1 MKTLNKV
8 FIAAIAAT
16 AMTACNNELGEQ
28 FVSNNGG
35 DVKFTMGIEG
45 TSASRVAMEDGS
57 YQASF
62 ESTNAV
68 GIFVK
73 EVDSYSNLEYTYN
86 GNAWTGATVNVP
98 ADGVYTYY
106 AYYPYAAS
114 ATSTAIAAEVSADQE
129 TGGYL
134 ANDYLMANLTAEAG
148 QANVDLQFTH
158 ALSLVEVTLSGPNAA
173 EDAVV
178 ALSNMTTDATINLET
193 SVVTPGTKKANV
205 TMDKLTTSMKYRAI
219 VPEQTVA
226 QGTALMTIV
235 SKGRTYKVSYKA
247 SDVKFERGKYI
258 SLNVELGSSSSAE
271 DVTVTITSQ
280 GITDWGEGTPVTG
293 DATIDEVPLIETI
306 GENLVSFAGTAD
318 RNANIGDTWFKLI
331 NAAGTT
337 AGATGEIV
345 ESGSEEVVWE
355 KAAKLTY
362 TSVWDPNVDNG
373 ADKPKGKAVNNSYY
387 IAAVGYLHDAAIY
400 TSDTQFYKLTFKAK
414 SNQVKTTVVDE
425 TESPEELPD
434 AAKIVITC
442 RNSVDNASF
451 AMSGSSSISDDVAT
465 TTMTVSDLV
474 KDTWKECVAYIHFGK
489 KSEAVGS
496 VTDSKPMGDSET
508 SDLQKIDIRFY
519 TNNPT
524 SKEGE
529 KITATIFISDVKLEP
544 YIKD

>member
-1 MKTLNKV
+1 MKALNKI

-28 FVSNNGG
+28 IASNQGG
-35 DVKFTMGIEG
+35 DVKFIMGIEG

-73 EVDSYSNLEYTYN
+73 EVASYSNLEYTYN
-86 GNAWTGATVNVP
+86 GTAWTGATINVP

-106 AYYPYAAS
+106 AYYPYVES
-114 ATSTAIAAEVSADQE
+114 ATSTAIAAEVSTDQE

-134 ANDYLMANLTAEAG
+134 ANDYLMADLTADAG
-148 QANVDLQFTH
+148 QANVDLKFTH

-178 ALSNMTTDATINLET
+178 TLSNMTTDATINLET
-193 SVVTPGTKKANV
+193 SDVIPGTKKANV

-226 QGTALMTIV
+226 QGTSLMTIV
-235 SKGRTYKVSYKA
+235 SKGRTYKVTYNA
-247 SDVKFERGKYI
+247 SDVKFEKGKYI
-258 SLNVELGSSSSAE
+258 SLNVELGSSSSAQ
-271 DVTVTITSQ
+271 DYTVTITSQ
-280 GITDWGEGTPVTG
+280 GITNWGQGSVVDG
-293 DATIDEVPLIETI
+293 SATVDEVPLIEVI
-306 GENLVSFAGTAD
+306 GESLASFTKTAD

-387 IAAVGYLHDAAIY
+387 VAAVGYLHDAAIY
-400 TSDTQFYKLTFKAK
+400 TSDTEVYKLTFKAK

-425 TESPEELPD
+425 TESSETLSD
-434 AAKIVITC
+434 AAKIVVTC
-442 RNSVDNASF
+442 RNAKDDASF
-451 AMSGSSSISDDVAT
+451 ALTSSSTSIDGTGT
-465 TTMTVSDLV
+465 TSTTIIPAN
-474 KDTWKECVAYIHFGK
+474 KDTWESFTAYIYFGK
-489 KSEAVGS
+489 KHTTVGTPGAEKMLEA
-496 VTDSKPMGDSET
+496 TAE
-508 SDLQKIDIRFY
+508 DLQKIDIRFY
-519 TNNPT
+519 TNNP
-524 SKEGE
+524 SSADGE
-529 KITATIFISDVKLEP
+529 KITATIFISEVTLEP
-544 YIKD
+544 YIK

>member
-1 MKTLNKV
+1 MKALNKV

-16 AMTACNNELGEQ
+16 AMTACNNELNEQ
-28 FVSNNGG
+28 LASNNGG

-98 ADGVYTYY
+98 ADGVYTYS
-106 AYYPYAAS
+106 AYYPYAES

-129 TGGYL
+129 TSGYL
-134 ANDYLMANLTAEAG
+134 ANDYLMANLTADAG

-178 ALSNMTTDATINLET
+178 ALSNMTTDATINLEADD
-193 SVVTPGTKKANV
+193 VIPGEKKANV
-205 TMDKLTTSMKYRAI
+205 TMDKLAASMKYRAI

-258 SLNVELGSSSSAE
+258 SLNVELGSSSAE
-271 DVTVTITSQ
+271 DYTVTITSQ
-280 GITDWGEGTPVTG
+280 GITDWGQGSVVDG
-293 DATIDEVPLIETI
+293 SATVDEVPLIEVI
-306 GENLVSFAGTAD
+306 GESLASFTKTSE
-318 RNANIGDTWFKLI
+318 RNDYIGDTWFKYI
-331 NAAGTT
+331 NSAGTT

-345 ESGSEEVVWE
+345 ESGREEVVWE

-373 ADKPKGKAVNNSYY
+373 ADKSKGKAVNNSYY
-387 IAAVGYLHDAAIY
+387 VAAVGYLHDAAIY
-400 TSDTQFYKLTFKAK
+400 TSDTEVYKLTFKAK
-414 SNQVKTTVVDE
+414 SNLVKTTVVDGTE
-425 TESPEELPD
+425 TPVELSD
-434 AAKIVITC
+434 AAKIVVTC
-442 RNSVDNASF
+442 RNAKDDASF
-451 AMSGSSSISDDVAT
+451 ALTSSSTSIDGTGT
-465 TTMTVSDLV
+465 TSTTIIPAN
-474 KDTWKECVAYIHFGK
+474 KDTWESFTAYIYFGMK
-489 KSEAVGS
+489 HATVGTPGAEKMLEA
-496 VTDSKPMGDSET
+496 TAE
-508 SDLQKIDIRFY
+508 DLQKIDIRFY

-529 KITATIFISDVKLEP
+529 KITATIFISEVTLEP
-544 YIKD
+544 YIK

>member
-1 MKTLNKV
+1 M
-8 FIAAIAAT
+8 
-16 AMTACNNELGEQ
+16 
-28 FVSNNGG
+28 
-35 DVKFTMGIEG
+35 
-45 TSASRVAMEDGS
+45 
-57 YQASF
+57 
-62 ESTNAV
+62 
-68 GIFVK
+68 
-73 EVDSYSNLEYTYN
+73 
-86 GNAWTGATVNVP
+86 NVP

-134 ANDYLMANLTAEAG
+134 ANDYLMANYLTATPG

-193 SVVTPGTKKANV
+193 STVTPGEKKANV
-205 TMDKLTTSMKYRAI
+205 IMDKLTTSMKYRAI

-235 SKGRTYKVSYKA
+235 SKGRTYKVTYNA
-247 SDVKFERGKYI
+247 SEVKFEKGKYI
-258 SLNVELGSSSSAE
+258 SLNVELGSSSAQ
-271 DVTVTITSQ
+271 DYTVTIKSQ
-280 GITDWGEGTPVTG
+280 GITDWGQGSVVDG
-293 DATIDEVPLIETI
+293 SATVDEVPLIEVI
-306 GENLVSFAGTAD
+306 GESLASFTKTAD

-387 IAAVGYLHDAAIY
+387 VAAVGYLHDAAIY
-400 TSDTQFYKLTFKAK
+400 TSDTEVYKLTFKAK
-414 SNQVKTTVVDE
+414 SNLVKTTVVDGTE
-425 TESPEELPD
+425 TPVELSD
-434 AAKIVITC
+434 AAKIVVTC
-442 RNSVDNASF
+442 RNAKDDASF
-451 AMSGSSSISDDVAT
+451 ALTSSSTSIDGTGT
-465 TTMTVSDLV
+465 TSTTIIPAN
-474 KDTWKECVAYIHFGK
+474 KDTWESFTAYIYFGK
-489 KSEAVGS
+489 KHATVGTPGAENMLEA
-496 VTDSKPMGDSET
+496 TAE
-508 SDLQKIDIRFY
+508 DLQKIDIRFY
-519 TNNPT
+519 TNNP
-524 SKEGE
+524 SSADGE

-544 YIKD
+544 YIQ

>member
-8 FIAAIAAT
+8 FIAVIAAT

-62 ESTNAV
+62 ENENKV
-68 GIFVK
+68 GVFVK
-73 EVDSYSNLEYTYN
+73 EVDSYSNLEYTFD
-86 GNAWTGATVNVP
+86 GNAWNGATIKVP
-98 ADGVYTYY
+98 ADKVYTYY
-106 AYYPYAAS
+106 AYYPYAES
-114 ATSTAIAAEVSADQE
+114 ATSTAVATEVNADQE

-178 ALSNMTTDATINLET
+178 TLSNMTTDATMNLEAST
-193 SVVTPGTKKANV
+193 VTPGEKKANV

-280 GITDWGEGTPVTG
+280 GITNWGESDEVTG
-293 DATIDEVPLIETI
+293 DASISVAELNIPLPVDVKLDTIKYNWSASTSANQI
-306 GENLVSFAGTAD
+306 GT
-318 RNANIGDTWFKLI
+318 
-331 NAAGTT
+331 
-337 AGATGEIV
+337 
-345 ESGSEEVVWE
+345 
-355 KAAKLTY
+355 
-362 TSVWDPNVDNG
+362 
-373 ADKPKGKAVNNSYY
+373 DKKEGW
-387 IAAVGYLHDAAIY
+387 
-400 TSDTQFYKLTFKAK
+400 YK
-414 SNQVKTTVVDE
+414 
-425 TESPEELPD
+425 
-434 AAKIVITC
+434 
-442 RNSVDNASF
+442 R
-451 AMSGSSSISDDVAT
+451 SGSSVTNLTVVGYDESEGAMTIKRFVDSDGAWNSDNITYHSCTPLEIGQYELSFELKGATEGGGTTYGTVGVGISASGDSTLFRIPILADIKDTQPLQKDYGRTLTTKAATTEWVSVSISFDFTKTCKNGKSNGLAEKDCLDATVEKVNKGVNIMFYSHNVAKIKAPT
-465 TTMTVSDLV
+465 TLYVRN
-474 KDTWKECVAYIHFGK
+474 I
-489 KSEAVGS
+489 
-496 VTDSKPMGDSET
+496 
-508 SDLQKIDIRFY
+508 
-519 TNNPT
+519 
-524 SKEGE
+524 
-529 KITATIFISDVKLEP
+529 KLTKVE
-544 YIKD
+544 

>member
-1 MKTLNKV
+1 MALL
-8 FIAAIAAT
+8 
-16 AMTACNNELGEQ
+16 AMTACNNELSEQ
-28 FVSNNGG
+28 IASNQGG

-106 AYYPYAAS
+106 AYYPYASS

-134 ANDYLMANLTAEAG
+134 ANDYLMANLTAGAG

-226 QGTALMTIV
+226 QGTVLMTIV
-235 SKGRTYKVSYKA
+235 SKGRTYKVTYNA
-247 SDVKFERGKYI
+247 SEVKFEKGKYI
-258 SLNVELGSSSSAE
+258 SLNVELGSSSAQ
-271 DVTVTITSQ
+271 DYTVTIKSQ
-280 GITDWGEGTPVTG
+280 GITDWGEGTAVNG
-293 DATIDEVPLIETI
+293 DATVDEVPLVLPLGDELTEVIKTFELT
-306 GENLVSFAGTAD
+306 S
-318 RNANIGDTWFKLI
+318 DTWVKFLDSE
-331 NAAGTT
+331 NYNEVTNF
-337 AGATGEIV
+337 EIGV
-345 ESGSEEVVWE
+345 DDSCSWKKYASLE
-355 KAAKLTY
+355 Y
-362 TSVWDPNVDNG
+362 TSKNG
-373 ADKPKGKAVNNSYY
+373 NTYASNSYY
-387 IAAVGYLHDAAIY
+387 KAALSYFHSSPLDVSQTKI
-400 TSDTQFYKLTFKAK
+400 YKLSMKIKTEL
-414 SNQVKTTVVDE
+414 NQSEAVDGE
-425 TESPEELPD
+425 PSANGASKL
-434 AAKIVITC
+434 VITC
-442 RNSVDNASF
+442 RNADNSSSF
-451 AMSGSSSISDDVAT
+451 ATSTNQTFTAT
-465 TTMTVSDLV
+465 TVSKTPTDRYWNEFTIYINLAQKSTTVGTVPTTGNELET
-474 KDTWKECVAYIHFGK
+474 KGWKE
-489 KSEAVGS
+489 
-496 VTDSKPMGDSET
+496 T
-508 SDLQKIDIRFY
+508 SASDYAKFDLRFY
-519 TNNPT
+519 TNNNASDSIQKVV
-524 SKEGE
+524 SK
-529 KITATIFISDVKLEP
+529 IYISDLVMEP
-544 YIKD
+544 YVAE

>member
-1 MKTLNKV
+1 MKTIKKV
-8 FIAAIAAT
+8 FLSSMALLAV
-16 AMTACNNELGEQ
+16 TACNNELNEQ
-28 FVSNNGG
+28 LVSNNGG

-62 ESTNAV
+62 ENENKV
-68 GIFVK
+68 GVFVK
-73 EVDSYSNLEYTYN
+73 EVASYSNLEYTYN
-86 GNAWTGATVNVP
+86 GNAWTGAAVSVP
-98 ADGVYTYY
+98 ADGVYTYS
-106 AYYPYAAS
+106 AYYPYTDG
-114 ATSTAIAAEVSADQE
+114 ATATAITTEVQADQE
-129 TGGYL
+129 TSGYL
-134 ANDYLMANLTAEAG
+134 ANDFLMSNLTATAG
-148 QANVDLQFTH
+148 QTNVDLKFTH

-178 ALSNMTTDATINLET
+178 TLSNMTTDATINLEAST
-193 SVVTPGTKKANV
+193 VIPGEKKANV

-226 QGTALMTIV
+226 KGTSLMTIV

-247 SDVKFERGKYI
+247 SDVKFVRGKYI
-258 SLNVELGSSSSAE
+258 SLNVELGSSAAE
-271 DVTVTITSQ
+271 DYTVTITSQ
-280 GITDWGEGTPVTG
+280 GGIADWGKGTAVTG

-306 GENLVSFAGTAD
+306 GENLVSFTGTAD

-362 TSVWDPNVDNG
+362 TSVWDAAANNNQ
-373 ADKPKGKAVNNSYY
+373 GKAVNNSYY

-400 TSDTQFYKLTFKAK
+400 TSDTEVYKLTFKAK
-414 SNQVKTTVVDE
+414 SNLVKTTVVDGTE
-425 TESPEELPD
+425 TPEELSD
-434 AAKIVITC
+434 AAKIVVTC
-442 RNSVDNASF
+442 RNSVDDASF
-451 AMSGSSSISDDVAT
+451 AMSGSSSIADNATT

-474 KDTWKECVAYIHFGK
+474 KDTWKECVAYIHFGR
-489 KSEAVGS
+489 KSTAVGS
-496 VTDSKPMGDSET
+496 VTSSKPMGDSET

-519 TNNPT
+519 TNNP
-524 SKEGE
+524 SSADGE
-529 KITATIFISDVKLEP
+529 KITATIFISEVTLEP
-544 YIKD
+544 YIK

>member
-16 AMTACNNELGEQ
+16 AMTACNNELSEQ
-28 FVSNNGG
+28 IASNQGG

-134 ANDYLMANLTAEAG
+134 ANDYLMANYLTATPG

-173 EDAVV
+173 ADAVV
-178 ALSNMTTDATINLET
+178 TLSNMTTDATINLET
-193 SVVTPGTKKANV
+193 STVTPGEKKANV
-205 TMDKLTTSMKYRAI
+205 IMDKLTTSMKYRAI

-280 GITDWGEGTPVTG
+280 GIDNWGEGTAVTG
-293 DATIDEVPLIETI
+293 DATVDEVPLILPLGNELT
-306 GENLVSFAGTAD
+306 EVVRKFELTS
-318 RNANIGDTWFKLI
+318 DTWVKFLDSE
-331 NAAGTT
+331 NYNDVANF
-337 AGATGEIV
+337 EIGV
-345 ESGSEEVVWE
+345 DESCSWKKYASLE
-355 KAAKLTY
+355 Y
-362 TSVWDPNVDNG
+362 TSKYKDANV
-373 ADKPKGKAVNNSYY
+373 ANSYY
-387 IAAVGYLHDAAIY
+387 KAALSYFHSSPLDVSQTKI
-400 TSDTQFYKLTFKAK
+400 YKLSMKI
-414 SNQVKTTVVDE
+414 KT
-425 TESPEELPD
+425 ELSQSATLD
-434 AAKIVITC
+434 GELSENGASKLVITC
-442 RNSVDNASF
+442 RNADNSSSF
-451 AMSGSSSISDDVAT
+451 ATSTNQTFSAT
-465 TTMTVSDLV
+465 TVSKTPDNRNWMDFIIYINLAQKSTAVGTVPTEG
-474 KDTWKECVAYIHFGK
+474 KDVETKGWKE
-489 KSEAVGS
+489 
-496 VTDSKPMGDSET
+496 T
-508 SDLQKIDIRFY
+508 SASDYAKFDLRFY
-519 TNNPT
+519 TNNNASEST
-524 SKEGE
+524 QKVVSK
-529 KITATIFISDVKLEP
+529 IYISDLVMEP
-544 YIKD
+544 YVAE

>member
-16 AMTACNNELGEQ
+16 AMTACNNELSEQ
-28 FVSNNGG
+28 FASNQGG

-45 TSASRVAMEDGS
+45 TSASRVAMEDES

-134 ANDYLMANLTAEAG
+134 ANDYLMADLTADPG
-148 QANVDLQFTH
+148 QANVDLKFTH

-280 GITDWGEGTPVTG
+280 GITDWGEGTAVTG
-293 DATIDEVPLIETI
+293 DATVDEVPLILPLGDELTEVI
-306 GENLVSFAGTAD
+306 KTFSLTS
-318 RNANIGDTWFKLI
+318 DTWVKFLDAESYNDVTKFEI
-331 NAAGTT
+331 
-337 AGATGEIV
+337 GADELCNWGKYASLE
-345 ESGSEEVVWE
+345 
-355 KAAKLTY
+355 Y
-362 TSVWDPNVDNG
+362 TSKFEDANVS
-373 ADKPKGKAVNNSYY
+373 NSYY
-387 IAAVGYLHDAAIY
+387 KAALSYFHSSPLDV
-400 TSDTQFYKLTFKAK
+400 SQTQIYKLSMKI
-414 SNQVKTTVVDE
+414 KT
-425 TESPEELPD
+425 ELSQSATLD
-434 AAKIVITC
+434 GELSENGASKLVITC
-442 RNSVDNASF
+442 RNADNSSSF
-451 AMSGSSSISDDVAT
+451 ATSTNQTFSAT
-465 TTMTVSDLV
+465 TVSKTPDNREWNEFTIYINLAQKSTTVGTVPTTGNELET
-474 KDTWKECVAYIHFGK
+474 KGWKE
-489 KSEAVGS
+489 
-496 VTDSKPMGDSET
+496 T
-508 SDLQKIDIRFY
+508 SASDYAKFDLRFY
-519 TNNPT
+519 TNNNASEST
-524 SKEGE
+524 QKVVSK
-529 KITATIFISDVKLEP
+529 IYISDLVMEP
-544 YIKD
+544 YVAE

>member
-1 MKTLNKV
+1 MKALNKV

-16 AMTACNNELGEQ
+16 AMTACNNELSEQ
-28 FVSNNGG
+28 LASNQGG

-134 ANDYLMANLTAEAG
+134 ANDYLMANLTAGAG

-226 QGTALMTIV
+226 QGTVLMTIV
-235 SKGRTYKVSYKA
+235 SKGRTYKVTYNA
-247 SDVKFERGKYI
+247 SEVKFEKGKYI
-258 SLNVELGSSSSAE
+258 SLNVELGSSSAQ
-271 DVTVTITSQ
+271 DYTVTIKSQ
-280 GITDWGEGTPVTG
+280 GITDWGEGTAVNG
-293 DATIDEVPLIETI
+293 DATVDEVPLV
-306 GENLVSFAGTAD
+306 LPL
-318 RNANIGDTWFKLI
+318 GDELT
-331 NAAGTT
+331 
-337 AGATGEIV
+337 
-345 ESGSEEVVWE
+345 EVVKTFE
-355 KAAKLTY
+355 L
-362 TSVWDPNVDNG
+362 
-373 ADKPKGKAVNNSYY
+373 
-387 IAAVGYLHDAAIY
+387 
-400 TSDTQFYKLTFKAK
+400 TSDTWVKFLDNAATYADVAQFSIGEDESLEWKKYASLEYTSTNGASTSGNSYWKAALCYYHTLPLDVSQTQIYKLSMKI
-414 SNQVKTTVVDE
+414 KTELSQSATLDDE
-425 TESPEELPD
+425 LSESGVSKL
-434 AAKIVITC
+434 VITC
-442 RNSVDNASF
+442 RNADNSSSF
-451 AMSGSSSISDDVAT
+451 AVSTNQTFLAT
-465 TTMTVSDLV
+465 TVSKEPAARGQWENFVIYINLAQKSKTVGTV
-474 KDTWKECVAYIHFGK
+474 
-489 KSEAVGS
+489 
-496 VTDSKPMGDSET
+496 VTDSSNEKYEEANDWKVT
-508 SDLQKIDIRFY
+508 SASDYAKFDLRFY
-519 TNNPT
+519 TNNSASSSIQKVV
-524 SKEGE
+524 SK
-529 KITATIFISDVKLEP
+529 IYISDLALEP
-544 YIKD
+544 YVAE

>member
-134 ANDYLMANLTAEAG
+134 ANDYLMANYLTATPG

-247 SDVKFERGKYI
+247 SNVKFERGKYI

-271 DVTVTITSQ
+271 DVTVTITTLQ
-280 GITDWGEGTPVTG
+280 GIDNWGEGTAVTG

-362 TSVWDPNVDNG
+362 TSVWDAAANNNQ
-373 ADKPKGKAVNNSYY
+373 GKAVNNSYY
-387 IAAVGYLHDAAIY
+387 IATVGYLHDAAIY
-400 TSDTQFYKLTFKAK
+400 TSDTEVYKLTFKAK
-414 SNQVKTTVVDE
+414 SNLVKTTVVDGTE
-425 TESPEELPD
+425 TPEELSD
-434 AAKIVITC
+434 AAKVVVTC
-442 RNSVDNASF
+442 RNSVDGASF
-451 AMSGSSSISDDVAT
+451 AMSSSSYISDDVAT

-496 VTDSKPMGDSET
+496 VTGSKPMVDSET

-519 TNNPT
+519 TNNP
-524 SKEGE
+524 SSADGE
-529 KITATIFISDVKLEP
+529 KITATIFISDVTLEP
-544 YIKD
+544 YIKE

>member
-16 AMTACNNELGEQ
+16 AMTSCNNELGEQ

-106 AYYPYAAS
+106 AYYPYAES
-114 ATSTAIAAEVSADQE
+114 ATSTAVATEVNADQE

-134 ANDYLMANLTAEAG
+134 ANDYLMANLTAGAG

-219 VPEQTVA
+219 VPEQTVTK
-226 QGTALMTIV
+226 GTALMTIV
-235 SKGRTYKVSYKA
+235 SKGRTYKVSYNA
-247 SDVKFERGKYI
+247 SDVKFEKGKYI
-258 SLNVELGSSSSAE
+258 SLNVELGSSSAQ
-271 DVTVTITSQ
+271 DYTVTITSQ
-280 GITDWGEGTPVTG
+280 GITIWDESTDQPG
-293 DATIDEVPLIETI
+293 DASISVAELNIPLPVDVKLDTIKYNWSASTSANQIGTDKKEGWYKRSGSSVTNLTVVGYDESEGAMTI
-306 GENLVSFAGTAD
+306 KRFVDSDGAWNSDNITYHSCSPFEIGQYELSFD
-318 RNANIGDTWFKLI
+318 LK
-331 NAAGTT
+331 
-337 AGATGEIV
+337 GATV
-345 ESGSEEVVWE
+345 EG
-355 KAAKLTY
+355 
-362 TSVWDPNVDNG
+362 NVDNKDNPIYG
-373 ADKPKGKAVNNSYY
+373 TVGVGISVSGDSALFRIPILAEIKEDGVSTGEMDYGRTLTTKAATSEYVTVTTKFNFDEISTQTKSSGLLKEDFTTATVENVNKGVNIIFYSNKVTITNPSILY
-387 IAAVGYLHDAAIY
+387 IRNI
-400 TSDTQFYKLTFKAK
+400 KLTK
-414 SNQVKTTVVDE
+414 V
-425 TESPEELPD
+425 EE
-434 AAKIVITC
+434 
-442 RNSVDNASF
+442 
-451 AMSGSSSISDDVAT
+451 
-465 TTMTVSDLV
+465 
-474 KDTWKECVAYIHFGK
+474 
-489 KSEAVGS
+489 
-496 VTDSKPMGDSET
+496 
-508 SDLQKIDIRFY
+508 
-519 TNNPT
+519 
-524 SKEGE
+524 
-529 KITATIFISDVKLEP
+529 
-544 YIKD
+544 

>member
-1 MKTLNKV
+1 MALL
-8 FIAAIAAT
+8 
-16 AMTACNNELGEQ
+16 AMTACNNELSEQ
-28 FVSNNGG
+28 LASNQGG

-73 EVDSYSNLEYTYN
+73 EVASYSNLEYTYN
-86 GNAWTGATVNVP
+86 GSAWTGATVNVP
-98 ADGVYTYY
+98 ADEVYTYY
-106 AYYPYAAS
+106 AYYPYAES

-134 ANDYLMANLTAEAG
+134 ANDYLMANLTADAG
-148 QANVDLQFTH
+148 QANVALKFTH
-158 ALSLVEVTLSGPNAA
+158 ALSLVEVTLSGTNAA

-247 SDVKFERGKYI
+247 SNVKFERGKYI

-271 DVTVTITSQ
+271 DVTVTITTLQ
-280 GITDWGEGTPVTG
+280 GIDNWGEGTAVTG

-362 TSVWDPNVDNG
+362 TSVWDAAANNNQ
-373 ADKPKGKAVNNSYY
+373 GKAVNNSYY
-387 IAAVGYLHDAAIY
+387 VAAVGYLHDAAIY
-400 TSDTQFYKLTFKAK
+400 TSDTEVYKLTFKAK
-414 SNQVKTTVVDE
+414 SNLVKTTVVDGTE
-425 TESPEELPD
+425 TPVELSD
-434 AAKIVITC
+434 AAKIVVTC
-442 RNSVDNASF
+442 RNAKDGASF
-451 AMSGSSSISDDVAT
+451 ALTSSSTSIDGTGT
-465 TTMTVSDLV
+465 TSTTIIPAN
-474 KDTWKECVAYIHFGK
+474 KDTWESFTAYIYFGK
-489 KSEAVGS
+489 KHTTVGTPGAEKMLEA
-496 VTDSKPMGDSET
+496 TAE
-508 SDLQKIDIRFY
+508 DLQKIDIRFY

-529 KITATIFISDVKLEP
+529 KITATIFISEVTLEP
-544 YIKD
+544 YIKE

>member
-1 MKTLNKV
+1 MKALNRI

-16 AMTACNNELGEQ
+16 AMTACNNELSEQ
-28 FVSNNGG
+28 IASNQGG

-86 GNAWTGATVNVP
+86 GSAWTGTTINVP
-98 ADGVYTYY
+98 ADGVYTYS
-106 AYYPYAAS
+106 AYYPYAES

-129 TGGYL
+129 TSGYL
-134 ANDYLMANLTAEAG
+134 ANDYLMANLTADAG
-148 QANVDLQFTH
+148 QTNVDLQFTH

-226 QGTALMTIV
+226 QGTSLMTIV
-235 SKGRTYKVSYKA
+235 SKGRTYKVTYNA
-247 SDVKFERGKYI
+247 SDVKFEKGKYI
-258 SLNVELGSSSSAE
+258 SLNVELGSSSSAQ
-271 DVTVTITSQ
+271 DYTVTITSQ
-280 GITDWGEGTPVTG
+280 GITNWEQGSVVDGS
-293 DATIDEVPLIETI
+293 ATVDEVPLIEVI
-306 GENLVSFAGTAD
+306 GESLASFTKTSE
-318 RNANIGDTWFKLI
+318 RNDYIGDTWFKLI

-387 IAAVGYLHDAAIY
+387 VAAVGYLHDAAIY
-400 TSDTQFYKLTFKAK
+400 TSDTEVYKLTFKAK

-425 TESPEELPD
+425 TESSETLSD
-434 AAKIVITC
+434 AAKIVVTC
-442 RNSVDNASF
+442 RNAKDDASF
-451 AMSGSSSISDDVAT
+451 ALTSSSTSIDGTGT
-465 TTMTVSDLV
+465 TSTTIIPAN
-474 KDTWKECVAYIHFGK
+474 KDTWESFTAYIYFGK
-489 KSEAVGS
+489 KHTTVGTPGAEKMLEA
-496 VTDSKPMGDSET
+496 TAE
-508 SDLQKIDIRFY
+508 DLQKIDIRFY
-519 TNNPT
+519 TNNP
-524 SKEGE
+524 SSADGE
-529 KITATIFISDVKLEP
+529 KITATIFISEVTLEP
-544 YIKD
+544 YIK

>member
-1 MKTLNKV
+1 MKTIKKV
-8 FIAAIAAT
+8 FLSSMALLT
-16 AMTACNNELGEQ
+16 MTACNNELGEQ

-134 ANDYLMANLTAEAG
+134 ANDYLMANYLTATPG

-247 SDVKFERGKYI
+247 SNVKFERGKYI
-258 SLNVELGSSSSAE
+258 SLNVELGSSSTQ
-271 DVTVTITSQ
+271 DYTVTITSQ
-280 GITDWGEGTPVTG
+280 GITNWVESDEVTG
-293 DATIDEVPLIETI
+293 DASISVAELNIPLPVDVKLDTIKYNWSASTSANQI
-306 GENLVSFAGTAD
+306 GT
-318 RNANIGDTWFKLI
+318 
-331 NAAGTT
+331 
-337 AGATGEIV
+337 
-345 ESGSEEVVWE
+345 
-355 KAAKLTY
+355 
-362 TSVWDPNVDNG
+362 
-373 ADKPKGKAVNNSYY
+373 DKKEGW
-387 IAAVGYLHDAAIY
+387 
-400 TSDTQFYKLTFKAK
+400 YK
-414 SNQVKTTVVDE
+414 
-425 TESPEELPD
+425 
-434 AAKIVITC
+434 
-442 RNSVDNASF
+442 R
-451 AMSGSSSISDDVAT
+451 SGSSVTNLTVVGYDESEGAMTIKRFVDSDGAWNSDNITYHSCTPLEIGQYELSFELKGATEGGGTTYGTVGVGISASGDSTLFRIPILADIKDTQPLQKDYGRTLTTKAATTEWVSVSISFDFTKTCKNGKSNGLAEKDCLDATVEKVNKGVNIMFYSHNVANIKAPT
-465 TTMTVSDLV
+465 TLYVRN
-474 KDTWKECVAYIHFGK
+474 I
-489 KSEAVGS
+489 
-496 VTDSKPMGDSET
+496 
-508 SDLQKIDIRFY
+508 
-519 TNNPT
+519 
-524 SKEGE
+524 
-529 KITATIFISDVKLEP
+529 KLTKVE
-544 YIKD
+544 

>member
-16 AMTACNNELGEQ
+16 AMTACNNELSEQ
-28 FVSNNGG
+28 IASNQGG

-86 GNAWTGATVNVP
+86 GNAWTGTTVNVP
-98 ADGVYTYY
+98 ADGVYTYS

-134 ANDYLMANLTAEAG
+134 ANDYLMANLTAGAG
-148 QANVDLQFTH
+148 QAKVDLQFTH

-235 SKGRTYKVSYKA
+235 SKGRTYKVTYNA
-247 SDVKFERGKYI
+247 SEVKFEKGKYI
-258 SLNVELGSSSSAE
+258 SLNVELGSSSAQ
-271 DVTVTITSQ
+271 DYTVTIKSQ
-280 GITDWGEGTPVTG
+280 GITDWGEGTAVNG
-293 DATIDEVPLIETI
+293 DATVDEVPLVLPLGDELTEVIKTFELT
-306 GENLVSFAGTAD
+306 S
-318 RNANIGDTWFKLI
+318 DTWVKFLDSE
-331 NAAGTT
+331 NYNEVTNF
-337 AGATGEIV
+337 EIGV
-345 ESGSEEVVWE
+345 DDSCSWKKYASLE
-355 KAAKLTY
+355 Y
-362 TSVWDPNVDNG
+362 TSKNG
-373 ADKPKGKAVNNSYY
+373 NTYASNSYY
-387 IAAVGYLHDAAIY
+387 KAALSYFHSSPLDVSQTKI
-400 TSDTQFYKLTFKAK
+400 YKLSMKIKTEL
-414 SNQVKTTVVDE
+414 NQSEAVDGE
-425 TESPEELPD
+425 PSANGASKL
-434 AAKIVITC
+434 VITC
-442 RNSVDNASF
+442 RNADNSSSF
-451 AMSGSSSISDDVAT
+451 ATSTNQTFTAT
-465 TTMTVSDLV
+465 TVSKTPTDRYWNEFTIYINLAQKSTTVGTVPTTGNELE
-474 KDTWKECVAYIHFGK
+474 KKGWKE
-489 KSEAVGS
+489 
-496 VTDSKPMGDSET
+496 T
-508 SDLQKIDIRFY
+508 SASDYAKFDLRFY
-519 TNNPT
+519 TNNNASDSIQKVV
-524 SKEGE
+524 SK
-529 KITATIFISDVKLEP
+529 IYISDLALEP
-544 YIKD
+544 YVAE